1 MRENEENWRTH
12 LESLIIE
19 IAGFNEILQNFHV
32 LQQLLSKLE
41 GLRIQDTEFFI
52 YRKTVFEC
60 ISILQELN
68 HVGLRD

>member
-60 ISILQELN
+60 LTCLKELN
-68 HVGLRD
+68 NGIKI